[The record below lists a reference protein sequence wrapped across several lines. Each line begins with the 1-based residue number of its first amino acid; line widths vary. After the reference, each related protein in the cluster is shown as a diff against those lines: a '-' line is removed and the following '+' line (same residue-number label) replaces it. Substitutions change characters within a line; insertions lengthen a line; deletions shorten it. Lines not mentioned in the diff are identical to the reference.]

1 MLRAQGVHD
10 DKFNAPAFGA
20 FDRIHLRINKKMC
33 ARGGT
38 AAPLTG
44 SSAAGLSDV

>member
-20 FDRIHLRINKKMC
+20 FDRIHLRIDKKNVR
-33 ARGGT
+33 ARGDSR
-38 AAPLTG
+38 PL
-44 SSAAGLSDV
+44 DRK